1 MKVLECI
8 QRRATKL
15 LKGLKGMTSHE
26 ENLRTLGLPS
36 LEGRRLRG
44 NLIAP
49 YSFLRREMERE
60 VLISS
65 LWDPV
70 MGCMGMVQP
79 CARFRLDI
87 RKHYFTKK
95 IVKHRNRLPGEVGN
109 APRLSVATGQYP

>member
-60 VLISS
+60 VLSSS

-87 RKHYFTKK
+87 RKHFVTK
-95 IVKHRNRLPGEVGN
+95 IVKHWNRLPGEVGN